1 MKKNIYKLM
10 VATLLLTSTTACEKT
25 FDELASNPN
34 QQDVNGFYN
43 TPQNINKGV
52 IGIYAYITTP
62 RAMGT
67 AGRLQINRGD
77 ESSDASD
84 YGAPGQYS
92 AQLTSSWYTIVQPYA
107 LFYTAASQACQM
119 IEAIPNVN
127 FSNQQLKNAYLGE
140 AYFL

>member
-1 MKKNIYKLM
+1 MKKIIYKAICIASLIG
-10 VATLLLTSTTACEKT
+10 LTACEKT

-84 YGAPGQYS
+84 YGVPGQYS
-92 AQLTSSWYTIVQPYA
+92 ANLSSSWYTIVQPYS

-119 IEAIPNVN
+119 IEEIPKVN

-140 AYFL
+140 AYF